1 MGYLWAAF
9 DPVRKLPFF
18 FYEKGRGHKGPLAL
32 LDDFVGTLQ
41 CDGYSAYETL
51 DKKVSGLRLLGCMA
65 HIRRKFFEAKG
76 NDEKRAQQALAFIRH
91 LYAVEEEARLLGLTH
106 AERLELRQKNAKP
119 VFDTLGNWIKEEYQ
133 KVLPASAI
141 GKALAYAIRR
151 WDYMAHYLTDG
162 SLEIDNNLVENSI
175 RPAAIGRKNYLF
187 AGNHESAQRIAVL
200 YTLLSACKQHGVNP
214 EAWLTDVLNRMYKH
228 PVNRL
233 EELLP
238 QNWKPA
244 GQPEPTKE
252 KAEDA

>member
-1 MGYLWAAF
+1 LGYLWAAF

-51 DKKVSGLRLLGCMA
+51 DRKVSGIRLPGCMA

-76 NDEKRAQQALAFIRH
+76 NDEKWAQQAL
-91 LYAVEEEARLLGLTH
+91 
-106 AERLELRQKNAKP
+106 
-119 VFDTLGNWIKEEYQ
+119 
-133 KVLPASAI
+133 
-141 GKALAYAIRR
+141 
-151 WDYMAHYLTDG
+151 
-162 SLEIDNNLVENSI
+162 
-175 RPAAIGRKNYLF
+175 
-187 AGNHESAQRIAVL
+187 L

-233 EELLP
+233 QELLP

-244 GQPEPTKE
+244 EQPEPEKE